1 MRALLLAAL
10 LAPSSALAGD
20 LGPIPADWKNL
31 EAPLGEEEIVGLRE
45 LGFRLEPDGKV
56 LDLELQALDAAGLAR
71 ARQLLAASQRRRR
84 LERLRAFLATQPQD
98 APLSPDARRQARLL
112 ADGTLF
118 DAVDRGEMTV
128 RSLSRMARM
137 DLNAVA
143 RVFDG
148 NAAAG
153 SASVA
158 VTAPETAP
166 HNRPRFPYLT
176 AAEQRLGERLQAAA
190 VSQLSNYE
198 RGRLIL
204 SRLNGADGTTQLPP
218 ILVEDTGMGAA
229 KYDAIRRA
237 VIIDRNAAITELLQ
251 GVLPVDRAGRRREL
265 DRTDALAQALAADPD
280 AVGRLMARNDV
291 LVAHELTHAW
301 QDRRDTVWRR
311 MRRGYIPQAVPFEY
325 EEEAN
330 LEKNLYIHDV
340 VRGNPGAAIDPQEVE
355 NYRSMLSDYTTWLR
369 ELRETYRA
377 DSDGSV
383 ADLTRIAALAR
394 ARRDAV
400 QNIPAKSPEEQR
412 QKARLLGRIAAGEQA
427 ISDLQAAHAAR
438 MQALK
443 SGDVARAGQE
453 SNPALARHFLAV
465 GTPLPVG
472 PNRTAALN
480 RALVYARASGD
491 AALVEQVQSQ
501 MTPAP

>member
-10 LAPSSALAGD
+10 LAPSFALAGD
-20 LGPIPADWKNL
+20 LGRIPVDWNKL

-84 LERLRAFLATQPQD
+84 LERLRAFLSTQPQD

-118 DAVDRGEMTV
+118 DAVDRNEMTV

-153 SASVA
+153 AASVA
-158 VTAPETAP
+158 VAAPETAP

-176 AAEQRLGERLQAAA
+176 AAEQQLGERLQAAA
-190 VSQLSNYE
+190 ISQLSNYE

-204 SRLNGADGTTQLPP
+204 SRLNGADGRPDLPP
-218 ILVEDTGMGAA
+218 FLVEDTGMGAA
-229 KYDAIRRA
+229 KYDVNRRA
-237 VIIDRNAAITELLQ
+237 VVIDRNAAITELMQ
-251 GVLPVDRAGRRREL
+251 GVLPVDLAGRRREL
-265 DRTDALAQALAADPD
+265 DRPDALAQALAANPD
-280 AVGRLMARNDV
+280 AISRLMAHNDV
-291 LVAHELTHAW
+291 LMAHELTHAW

-311 MRRGYIPQAVPFEY
+311 MRRGHIPQAVPFEY

-330 LEKNLYIHDV
+330 LEKNLYVHDV
-340 VRGNPGAAIDPQEVE
+340 VRGNPGTAIDPQELE
-355 NYRSMLSDYTTWLR
+355 DYRTMLTNYNRWLR
-369 ELRETYRA
+369 DLRDTYRA
-377 DSDGSV
+377 NTDGPV

-412 QKARLLGRIAAGEQA
+412 QKVKLLARIAAGERA
-427 ISDLQAAHAAR
+427 LSDLQSAHAAR
-438 MQALK
+438 IQDLR
-443 SGDVARAGQE
+443 SGEVTRAGQA

-465 GTPLPVG
+465 GTSLPVG

>member
-1 MRALLLAAL
+1 MRAPLLALLLAPS
-10 LAPSSALAGD
+10 LAFAGD
-20 LGPIPADWKNL
+20 LGVIPADWNRL
-31 EAPLGEEEIVGLRE
+31 EVPLGEEEIVGLRE
-45 LGFRLEPDGKV
+45 MGFRLDPDGRV
-56 LDLELQALDAAGLAR
+56 LDLELKALDAAGLAR
-71 ARQLLAASQRRRR
+71 ARQLLAATQRRRN

-98 APLSPDARRQARLL
+98 APLSPDARRQAMQL
-112 ADGTLF
+112 ADGNLF
-118 DAVDRGEMTV
+118 AAVSRNEMTA
-128 RSLSRMARM
+128 SALSKLARM
-137 DLNAVA
+137 DLHAVA

-153 SASVA
+153 AASVA
-158 VTAPETAP
+158 VAAPETAP
-166 HNRPRFPYLT
+166 RNRPRFPYLT
-176 AAEQRLGERLQAAA
+176 AAEQQVGERLQAAA
-190 VSQLSNYE
+190 VAQLSNYE
-198 RGRLIL
+198 RGRLIV
-204 SRLNGADGTTQLPP
+204 SRLNGADGRPDLPP
-218 ILVEDTGMGAA
+218 FLVEETGTGAA
-229 KYDAIRRA
+229 KYDVIRRA
-237 VIIDRNAAITELLQ
+237 VVIDRNAAITELMQ

-265 DRTDALAQALAADPD
+265 DRPDALAQALAANPD
-280 AVGRLMARNDV
+280 ALSRLMAHNDV

-301 QDRRDTVWRR
+301 QDRRDTLWRR
-311 MRRGYIPQAVPFEY
+311 MRRGHIPQAVPFEY

-340 VRGNPGAAIDPQEVE
+340 IRGNPGAAIDPQELE

-377 DSDGSV
+377 DTEGSV
-383 ADLTRIAALAR
+383 ADLSRIAALTR

-412 QKARLLGRIAAGEQA
+412 QKDKLLVRIAAGERA
-427 ISDLQAAHAAR
+427 ISELQAAHAAR
-438 MQALK
+438 IQGLK
-443 SGDVARAGQE
+443 SGDVARAGGE

-465 GTPLPVG
+465 GSSLPMG